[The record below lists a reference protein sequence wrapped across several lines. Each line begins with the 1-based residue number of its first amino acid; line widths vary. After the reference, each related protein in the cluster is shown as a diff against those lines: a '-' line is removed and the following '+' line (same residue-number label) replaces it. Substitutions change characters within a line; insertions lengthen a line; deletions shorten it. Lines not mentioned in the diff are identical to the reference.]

1 MREIGKISRFSC
13 DVIETCVDSYPL
25 ITQWPLLWCYTYNHN
40 EYFCWVFNVGNWRD
54 KDVLVCLA
62 LTTLNLLYLY
72 TERKW
77 RLIRLLQTTDQ
88 RTLDRFQAYKSI
100 SLFPLKLGL
109 IKKIMLLMPPKYLCH
124 PNPGKLF
131 LLALQHTLS
140 LLSTSTDY
148 NYNLCA
154 KQ

>member
-1 MREIGKISRFSC
+1 MHATFHCRSRVCFLNLDLRENIEFFMWRHQNMRRQPPT
-13 DVIETCVDSYPL
+13 D
-25 ITQWPLLWCYTYNHN
+25 QWPLLWCYTYNHN

-88 RTLDRFQAYKSI
+88 RTLDRFQAYKKHIIISI
-100 SLFPLKLGL
+100 
-109 IKKIMLLMPPKYLCH
+109 KIRFNKENNVTDASKILM
-124 PNPGKLF
+124 
-131 LLALQHTLS
+131 S
-140 LLSTSTDY
+140 S
-148 NYNLCA
+148 
-154 KQ
+154 